1 MKKSLPLTLFLSA
14 VLMGELLAQPVIT
27 SPTINL
33 QPPVPTRAHT
43 MKADARNTRDG
54 AGRPANKP
62 APKAKTQKQT
72 ETTVEKAPQIH
83 RASADG
89 QADSVKQAVT
99 DDPSLVQ
106 SKDVDG
112 YTPLH
117 HAAIGG
123 HAEVVEVLI
132 ESGAKLDGVG
142 SRGETALFLASSAGN
157 AEVVELLA
165 KNGADPN
172 KASADGK
179 TPLPKAA
186 MAGHAEVVEVLLGAG
201 ADATA
206 KDRSGRTALE
216 LAERY
221 QAGDSRLVIKSL
233 QEATL

>member
-14 VLMGELLAQPVIT
+14 LLVGELLAQPPII

-43 MKADARNTRDG
+43 MKSDARNTRDST
-54 AGRPANKP
+54 RPSPTKP
-62 APKAKTQKQT
+62 APKAKNQQNG
-72 ETTVEKAPQIH
+72 TTVEQAPQIH

-99 DDPSLVQ
+99 DDPTLVQ
-106 SKDVDG
+106 SKDSDG

-123 HAEVVEVLI
+123 HAEVVEVLL
-132 ESGAKLDGVG
+132 ENGAKLDGIG
-142 SRGETALFLASSAGN
+142 SRGETALFLASSAGS

-179 TPLPKAA
+179 TPLHKAA
-186 MAGHAEVVEVLLGAG
+186 MSGHSEVVDALLAAG
-201 ADATA
+201 ADATV

-221 QAGDSRLVIKSL
+221 QAGDSRQVIKSL
-233 QEATL
+233 QEASR